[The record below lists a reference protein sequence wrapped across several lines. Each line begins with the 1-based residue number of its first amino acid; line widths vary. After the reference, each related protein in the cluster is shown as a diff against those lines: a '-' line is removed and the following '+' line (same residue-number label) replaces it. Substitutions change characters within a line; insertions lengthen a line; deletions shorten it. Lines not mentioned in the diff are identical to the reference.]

1 MKRIASILLSAL
13 LIAPPGHALK
23 EPPADPPAAG
33 EAQALSNELD
43 AFVRQ
48 ALKEGLLAP
57 PGSGKPE
64 AAPSAPKSLRSE
76 RAEPPPA
83 VPKAQPQPAALDCSG
98 AYPLDFSEFTSL
110 KHYGDLYS
118 VRTALGDGAEKGGS
132 QANAALAR
140 AYMAL
145 DLAPEATM
153 AVGRFASGEGVAL
166 KYLARLLEQRGAPPS
181 LYFSE
186 LAECYPQAGLWHGVS
201 LLAEGDRAGAA
212 LVDAHIAA
220 FRELPLQ
227 LRDRAAW
234 ITIPA
239 LDAVGERMLAKKVLM
254 AFSEE
259 EIANSAQLTFTKA
272 VVDLGEKDPS
282 AEEVLGTFLV
292 QSRFEEAAL
301 SALIRHKRPVQA
313 SVRAILLDEMVT
325 RIELAQKD
333 ADVRKDLRFVLEELG
348 RESMY
353 MPMIRLAEL
362 PSMQSATARQEL
374 ATHLAASLERDLAG
388 EDRLRNLAA
397 IEALLHDPGLLDGA
411 PQRAA
416 LYASATDAAVRL
428 GFGTLAEA
436 LAAKAEGAGGNMGQ
450 RALLA
455 YRQKDF
461 DTVFKLAE
469 QAPKDQKVQLIAA
482 KSAIDKGEKA
492 RLSLYESRLTLDPQT
507 VLTLI
512 EHDAAGARWMVSA
525 KVMNAAGAL
534 KEEDQRRRVDRV
546 VRLRAA
552 SSGPAVPGRPTIASV
567 PGKLNQSRESIRQMT
582 PEAP

>member
-13 LIAPPGHALK
+13 LIAPTGLALK
-23 EPPADPPAAG
+23 DPPAEPPATG

-57 PGSGKPE
+57 PGSGAPE
-64 AAPSAPKSLRSE
+64 SPPPAPKALRSE
-76 RAEPPPA
+76 TAAASKPPP
-83 VPKAQPQPAALDCSG
+83 PPPPLDCSA
-98 AYPLDFSEFTSL
+98 AYPLDFSEFTAL
-110 KHYGDLYS
+110 KHYGDLYD
-118 VRTALGDGAEKGGS
+118 VRQALGAAADKGDS
-132 QANAALAR
+132 HANAALAR
-140 AYMAL
+140 AYMSL
-145 DLAPEATM
+145 DLAPESTM

-181 LYFSE
+181 LYFGE
-186 LAECYPQAGLWHGVS
+186 LAECYPEAGLWHGVS
-201 LLAEGDRAGAA
+201 LLAEGDRAGAQ
-212 LVDAHIAA
+212 LVTTHIAA
-220 FRELPLQ
+220 FRDLPLQ

-234 ITIPA
+234 IVIPA
-239 LDAVGERMLAKKVLM
+239 LDTVGERLLAKKVLM
-254 AFSEE
+254 AFTDE
-259 EIANSAQLTFTKA
+259 EIANSAQLTFAKA
-272 VVDLGEKDPS
+272 VLDLGENDPA
-282 AEEVLGTFLV
+282 AEEILGTFLI

-313 SVRAILLDEMVT
+313 SVRAILIDEMVT
-325 RIELAQKD
+325 RIELAQQD

-362 PSMQSATARQEL
+362 PSMQSETARQEL
-374 ATHLAASLERDLAG
+374 SLHLAASLDRDLAG
-388 EDRLRNLAA
+388 DDRLRNLAA

-416 LYASATDAAVRL
+416 LYASATDVAVRL

-436 LAAKAEGAGGNMGQ
+436 LAAKAEGAGGDMGQ

-469 QAPKDQKVQLIAA
+469 QSPTDQKVQLIAA
-482 KSAIDKGEKA
+482 KGAIDRGEKA
-492 RLSLYESRLTLDPQT
+492 RLATYESRLTLDPQT

-512 EHDAAGARWMVSA
+512 EHDAAGARWMVSD

-552 SSGPAVPGRPTIASV
+552 GTGPAVPGRPSIASV